1 MASTSILSVCV
12 AAFILI
18 FILLSLLS
26 VMMRVLTYLFPPID
40 KEDSATIAAITAA
53 YHSIYPDSKVT
64 GIKETTK

>member
-53 YHSIYPDSKVT
+53 YHSINPDSKVT
-64 GIKETTK
+64 RIKETTK

>member
-18 FILLSLLS
+18 FMLLSLLS
-26 VMMRVLTYLFPPID
+26 VMMRLLTFLFPPID
-40 KEDSATIAAITAA
+40 KEDSAAIAAITAT

-64 GIKETTK
+64 RIKETTK

>member
-12 AAFILI
+12 AAFMLI

-26 VMMRVLTYLFPPID
+26 VMMRLLTYLFPPID

-64 GIKETTK
+64 RIKETTK

>member
-18 FILLSLLS
+18 FMLLSLLS
-26 VMMRVLTYLFPPID
+26 VMMRLLTFLFPPID

-64 GIKETTK
+64 RIKETTK

>member
-18 FILLSLLS
+18 FLLLSLLS
-26 VMMRVLTYLFPPID
+26 VMMRLLTYLFPPID
-40 KEDSATIAAITAA
+40 EEDSATIAAITAA

-64 GIKETTK
+64 SIKETTK

>member
-1 MASTSILSVCV
+1 MAPTSILSVCV

-18 FILLSLLS
+18 FMLLSLLS
-26 VMMRVLTYLFPPID
+26 VMMRLLTFLFPPID

-64 GIKETTK
+64 RIKETTK

>member
-64 GIKETTK
+64 RIKETTK

>member
-26 VMMRVLTYLFPPID
+26 VMMRALTYLFPPIEKD
-40 KEDSATIAAITAA
+40 DSATIAAITAA
-53 YHSIYPDSKVT
+53 YHSIYPDGKVT
-64 GIKETTK
+64 RIKETTK

>member
-18 FILLSLLS
+18 FMLLSLLS
-26 VMMRVLTYLFPPID
+26 VMMRLLTFLFPPID

-64 GIKETTK
+64 RIKESTK